1 MTGTTKGIY
10 PPPPPVPVVATP
22 SQPSAPT
29 PPAPPVAEPPQ
40 PTAPQQPAEKT
51 EEPQPIRPKA
61 FKPGSG
67 SKLPPNLD
75 IDNQPVS
82 GVRKPYQQQQPPM
95 AQPINMAQ
103 VPPMANPPI
112 KEQPVYQPFT
122 PPTQQQPN
130 TNGNFSTGLVWAIL
144 VLILCCNPIAIASIV
159 LSAIAGG
166 EFKRGDFENAQKHA
180 SLSKKITIIAVII
193 SIISGVLFSMIPTD
207 NISNDDDVLQ
217 QEEVENDSVKDKKLS
232 ETVEKIQENIKQ
244 NQSNNGVKLDIQ
256 PQSSGKLSKTV
267 EKIQE
272 NIKQNQSNNDVNLDI
287 QPQSSDNKEILS
299 KEIIEELE
307 KKKAEFKKKTEELN
321 KSFEQ
326 NKIEFENTWEE
337 QRKQRRSKQQSQN

>member
-1 MTGTTKGIY
+1 
-10 PPPPPVPVVATP
+10 
-22 SQPSAPT
+22 
-29 PPAPPVAEPPQ
+29 
-40 PTAPQQPAEKT
+40 
-51 EEPQPIRPKA
+51 
-61 FKPGSG
+61 
-67 SKLPPNLD
+67 
-75 IDNQPVS
+75 
-82 GVRKPYQQQQPPM
+82 
-95 AQPINMAQ
+95 
-103 VPPMANPPI
+103 MANPPI

-256 PQSSGKLSKTV
+256 PQSSDKLSKTVEKIQENIKQNQSNNGVKLDIQPQSSGKLSKTV

>member
-1 MTGTTKGIY
+1 
-10 PPPPPVPVVATP
+10 
-22 SQPSAPT
+22 
-29 PPAPPVAEPPQ
+29 
-40 PTAPQQPAEKT
+40 
-51 EEPQPIRPKA
+51 
-61 FKPGSG
+61 
-67 SKLPPNLD
+67 
-75 IDNQPVS
+75 
-82 GVRKPYQQQQPPM
+82 
-95 AQPINMAQ
+95 
-103 VPPMANPPI
+103 MANPPI

-256 PQSSGKLSKTV
+256 PQSS
-267 EKIQE
+267 
-272 NIKQNQSNNDVNLDI
+272 DD
-287 QPQSSDNKEILS
+287 DNKEILG
-299 KEIIEELE
+299 KELIEELE

-326 NKIEFENTWEE
+326 NKIEFENSWEE
-337 QRKQRRSKQQSQN
+337 QRKLRRAKQASQN